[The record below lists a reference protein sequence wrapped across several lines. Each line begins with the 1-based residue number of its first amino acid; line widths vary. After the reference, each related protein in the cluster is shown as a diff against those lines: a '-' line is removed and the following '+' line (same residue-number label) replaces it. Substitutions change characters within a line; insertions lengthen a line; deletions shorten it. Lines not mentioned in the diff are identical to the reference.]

1 MHSSILKNALTI
13 LLGIFLALV
22 VLEVG
27 LRIINP
33 FEMRVRGNQIILPV
47 NKVYELR
54 NIQVPG
60 LQQEV
65 RHTKNSLGFRGPEP
79 KEAHPE
85 AIRIFAIGGST
96 TESFYQPDGYDW
108 PAIAENVLLANG
120 LNVWMN
126 NAGLDGHSTFGHNI
140 LLNDFLIDLKPDII
154 LVMAGLNDV
163 SRLEMDET
171 NIRRGL
177 QFGSRREVVTSLAHY
192 SEIMA
197 TMLHLHR
204 VYVASR
210 QGLRHAFLDFS
221 SLGEIEYPFN
231 HIDEV
236 LEYQE
241 EWFLDG
247 FRARLTAFVET
258 SLRNEIKPVLIT
270 QATAVGFGI
279 DPHTGIDL
287 AAVDLG
293 GFSGALFW
301 SMVEQYNDVIR
312 EIAKKNDLLLIDLAR
327 ELYKNTLFFYDAV
340 HMTDAGAAETG
351 QIIGTRLSEWL
362 EKLKVEG

>member
-1 MHSSILKNALTI
+1 MLKNTLAFG
-13 LLGIFLALV
+13 LGIFFTFV
-22 VLEVG
+22 ILEVG

-54 NIQVPG
+54 NIQVSG
-60 LQQEV
+60 LQEEV

-79 KEAHPE
+79 EEAHPE

-108 PAIAENVLLANG
+108 PSVAASVLMENG
-120 LNVWMN
+120 HTIWMN

-140 LLNDFLIDLKPDII
+140 LLNDYLIDLRPDII

-163 SRLEMDET
+163 SRLEMDEKH
-171 NIRRGL
+171 IRRGI
-177 QFGSRREVVTSLAHY
+177 QFSNRRAFITSLANY
-192 SEIMA
+192 SEIAA
-197 TMLHLHR
+197 TALHLHR
-204 VYVASR
+204 VYIASR
-210 QGLRHAFLDFS
+210 QGLRHAFLDFPN
-221 SLGEIEYPFN
+221 LGEIEYPF
-231 HIDEV
+231 HYIDEV
-236 LEYQE
+236 LEYQA

-247 FRARLTAFVET
+247 FRARFNAFIET
-258 SLRNEIKPVLIT
+258 SLKNEITPVLIT
-270 QATAVGFGI
+270 QASAVGYGT

-301 SMVEQYNDVIR
+301 SMVEQYNDVVR
-312 EIAKKNDLLLIDLAR
+312 ELAQNHKLLLIDLAQ
-327 ELYKNTLFFYDAV
+327 ELEKNTLFFYDAV

-351 QIIGTRLSEWL
+351 KIIGKRLSEWL
-362 EKLKVEG
+362 N